1 MASLTRPPIGL
12 DPWTDK
18 LPSEVIMKTHPV
30 LIVMALLLAAPTAYS
45 QPTED
50 VRTKLDEL
58 KYEPTVRDVQE
69 AALGYFRVNQ
79 RQIESMRNRARSK
92 AIAPVVEISGG
103 FSKSELDDISTNAAE
118 GFNTL
123 DDPWVTRGSG
133 GIGWNVRGK
142 MSFNL
147 PRLVFN
153 PEELDVASLAGLV
166 EGILKESTRLYFMR
180 RRLQVDM
187 ILKPPTDQATLI
199 SKQLRIEELT
209 GLLDAMT
216 GGWFQRSLDQLY
228 GRAPA
233 VRRPDR
239 VRQTAGSSP
248 RPTLSP
254 PPQLPMPPRAS
265 TLSIPSLNSTR

>member
-1 MASLTRPPIGL
+1 
-12 DPWTDK
+12 
-18 LPSEVIMKTHPV
+18 MKFGT
-30 LIVMALLLAAPTAYS
+30 LLLSTLTLTLLAGPHTTALATPGEM
-45 QPTED
+45 QE
-50 VRTKLDEL
+50 KLRDL
-58 KYEPTVRDVQE
+58 KQEPTVRDVQE
-69 AALGYFRVNQ
+69 AALGYFRINQ
-79 RQIESMRNRARSK
+79 QQIESMRSRARSK
-92 AIAPVVEISGG
+92 ALAPVVEFSGG

-118 GFNTL
+118 GFSTL

-216 GGWFQRSLDQLY
+216 GGWFQRSLDELY
-228 GRAPA
+228 GRAPT
-233 VRRPDR
+233 VHRSDR
-239 VRQTAGSSP
+239 VKRTAGPPP
-248 RPTLSP
+248 RPSFRPSTFRAP
-254 PPQLPMPPRAS
+254 PALPS
-265 TLSIPSLNSTR
+265 TPGGAALGVKGQR